1 MIIRSFHT
9 TTSVDWIFITILA
22 RVRERGMWAKQ
33 GDGGGRALRVYLSS
47 GCVYRKGSER
57 KCGGRVGKYLV
68 RKIPSD
74 GFDSRSKATAVC
86 ERSEHTPQVRTCKM

>member
-1 MIIRSFHT
+1 MDR
-9 TTSVDWIFITILA
+9 IFITILA

-33 GDGGGRALRVYLSS
+33 GDGGGRARRVYLSS

-57 KCGGRVGKYLV
+57 KYGGRVGKYFV

-74 GFDSRSKATAVC
+74 GFDSRWKATVVS
-86 ERSEHTPQVRTCKM
+86 ERSEHTSQVRTWKM